1 MRDLAS
7 LYSLFTRIYKM
18 AKKLSDTEKKASQ
31 TVLGDLRKHMQGML
45 SDKMKGMKK
54 VTVASDTK
62 EGLKKGME
70 TAEKILKSKD
80 DVSTDLLEPKD
91 EIAKQTEEELPEGDS
106 EFLEDSSEEASEC
119 DDMSEEELDA
129 KIKELMAAKA
139 KLSK

>member
-1 MRDLAS
+1 
-7 LYSLFTRIYKM
+7 M
-18 AKKLSDTEKKASQ
+18 AKKLSPVEKKASQ

-54 VTVASDTK
+54 VTVASDSK

-91 EIAKQTEEELPEGDS
+91 EISKQTEEELPEGDS
-106 EFLEDSSEEASEC
+106 EFLEDSSEEEEASEC
-119 DDMSEEELDA
+119 DGMSEEELDA